1 MAEKDKYKYRI
12 EIQQMMFVIGETNDP
27 PTETTSLVEDIVR
40 SQVIEMLLQATIL
53 AQKRGARSMATEDFI
68 FLIRHDAAKVS
79 RLKTYLTWKDV
90 RKNAKDQEAGGLE
103 GTDILENGG
112 AGAEGAAAGG
122 APGGPGA
129 PPNAPP
135 GQAPLATAKRSKV
148 KLPWEM
154 QFMFSEQ
161 PLQDGDDEEDEE
173 AEANSATIERLKT
186 ADERTKDMTREEYVH
201 WSECRQASFTYRK
214 AKRFRDWAGIGA
226 LTDTRPH
233 DDIID
238 ILGFLT
244 FEIIASIT
252 EEALKVKE
260 EQEEVER
267 SNGDQPRKK
276 QKMSHSL
283 FDGPDEEA
291 RPILAC
297 HVQEAY
303 RRLQH
308 TSAKQK
314 SLRRYRGGLVKVK
327 TTLI

>member
-1 MAEKDKYKYRI
+1 MAEKDKYKYRM

-27 PTETTSLVEDIVR
+27 PAETTSLVEDIVR

-68 FLIRHDAAKVS
+68 FLIRDDSAKVS

-90 RKNAKDQEAGGLE
+90 RKNAKDQESGGLE
-103 GTDILENGG
+103 GADLLENGG
-112 AGAEGAAAGG
+112 QDGGAAAGG
-122 APGGPGA
+122 AAA
-129 PPNAPP
+129 PAATAGP
-135 GQAPLATAKRSKV
+135 GQAALAAAKRSKV

-161 PLQDGDDEEDEE
+161 PLQDGEEEEDEE
-173 AEANSATIERLKT
+173 AEANSATIERLKS

-267 SNGDQPRKK
+267 SNGNQPRKK
-276 QKMSHSL
+276 QKTSHSL
-283 FDGPDEEA
+283 FDGPDEKA

-297 HVQEAY
+297 HVQEAF

-308 TSAKQK
+308 ATSRQR
-314 SLRRYRGGLVKVK
+314 SLRRFRGGLVKVK